1 MGQRYETRKQC
12 LKNELF
18 FFFDFPG
25 GPEDKNMP
33 ANAGGMDLIPGQ
45 GTRPDAAKKN

>member
-1 MGQRYETRKQC
+1 MKLRNSV
-12 LKNELF
+12 LKMNFF

-33 ANAGGMDLIPGQ
+33 ANAGGMDLIPGP
-45 GTRPDAAKKN
+45 GRFHMLRGN